1 MQDNSPRGV
10 RDHQF
15 RALRRLSIPNFSS
28 NPQTNASHDKTRLF
42 TQERTILRERT
53 LFLPHSQVL
62 KPATGWVWPGVARIK
77 TAVNLIT
84 GKLNSTRQQKGPGHA
99 KNQPVRM
106 YFLSAS
112 GEASLMSPFHR
123 TSGYEDASMEEKV
136 VVNGKVKCR
145 EGRERRKE
153 RFVIINRSECQF
165 SLSETMLI
173 TGNILEEKWMQ
184 THVHWLMAVRES
196 SGI

>member
-1 MQDNSPRGV
+1 MTTYKIGCSGRSDVLNISFIIVSTLVYRPVHLKSIASTHWRYKPSRGMSPLHRHHYPWGLLPPIQDNSPRGV

-99 KNQPVRM
+99 KN
-106 YFLSAS
+106 
-112 GEASLMSPFHR
+112 
-123 TSGYEDASMEEKV
+123 
-136 VVNGKVKCR
+136 
-145 EGRERRKE
+145 
-153 RFVIINRSECQF
+153 
-165 SLSETMLI
+165 
-173 TGNILEEKWMQ
+173 
-184 THVHWLMAVRES
+184 
-196 SGI
+196 